1 MKNTIKTF
9 PYFRSLV
16 WIFKKTFWLLFVV
29 VKFIGFVFLE
39 LLNSMETDD
48 GEDYH
53 RPLTTRTN
61 DASDGYKVMRST
73 NRRDDFY

>member
-9 PYFRSLV
+9 PYFSSLV

-48 GEDYH
+48 GEDF
-53 RPLTTRTN
+53 RRSLKNRA
-61 DASDGYKVMRST
+61 DEASDSPIIMGSINK
-73 NRRDDFY
+73 RDDVC